1 LPELE
6 KTAKEY
12 ADEHNGN
19 LSDSDNVD
27 WRYYVAINKALDNAK
42 TNKDYTETMRLL
54 IGTANL
60 TDESIEGMIYDNLA
74 TPEEGKRI
82 FMEMCSKQFPE
93 IKDMNERNLQQFI
106 RNEFSKVGVF
116 PEEAMIKS
124 LNPNNMN
131 EKGIL
136 ENLKKVIPN
145 FALFC
150 KDILVHNTKE

>member
-1 LPELE
+1 
-6 KTAKEY
+6 
-12 ADEHNGN
+12 
-19 LSDSDNVD
+19 
-27 WRYYVAINKALDNAK
+27 
-42 TNKDYTETMRLL
+42 
-54 IGTANL
+54 
-60 TDESIEGMIYDNLA
+60 
-74 TPEEGKRI
+74 
-82 FMEMCSKQFPE
+82 
-93 IKDMNERNLQQFI
+93 MNERNLQQFI